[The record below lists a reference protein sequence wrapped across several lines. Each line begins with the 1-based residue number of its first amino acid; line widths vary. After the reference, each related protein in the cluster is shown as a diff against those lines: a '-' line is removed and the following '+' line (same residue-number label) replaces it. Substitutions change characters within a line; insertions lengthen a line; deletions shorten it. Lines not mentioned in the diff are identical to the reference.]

1 MLNDDSCKVDL
12 SAVGMHFVYIN
23 NQKDLFMSSCWDASH
38 RRFYS
43 LSGGDLLINEFL
55 NKKTVSIREIEPT
68 SGLASINQKFS
79 AENFENSFYSYN
91 KKSSH

>member
-1 MLNDDSCKVDL
+1 MPRTEGFTLFR
-12 SAVGMHFVYIN
+12 GVY
-23 NQKDLFMSSCWDASH
+23 
-38 RRFYS
+38 
-43 LSGGDLLINEFL
+43 LLINEFL